1 MVTRRAFLGMV
12 GSAGL
17 TGAGLAAGAKLLSAN
32 GGDGPGYPEI
42 RYGSEACARCWMVI
56 DDARFAAAWIDS
68 SGEEV
73 HFDDIGCAALEAA
86 ERALESGARIF
97 VHDFTTQG
105 WLDGRTAG
113 YVLSPASIR
122 TPMAY
127 GLAAVQD
134 RAAAEALAR
143 RAEGRVL
150 TWDELP
156 GLLATETAPAHGHGA

>member
-1 MVTRRAFLGMV
+1 MATRRAFLGML

-17 TGAGLAAGAKLLSAN
+17 AGVGLTAGAKLLSAN
-32 GGDGPGYPEI
+32 GGDGDRYPEI

-56 DDARFAAAWIDS
+56 DDVRFAAAWIGS

-86 ERALESGARIF
+86 ERALEGGARIF
-97 VHDFTTQG
+97 VHDFTRQD
-105 WLDGRTAG
+105 WLDAHTAG
-113 YVLSPASIR
+113 YVLAPASIR

-127 GLAAVQD
+127 GLAATED

-143 RAEGRVL
+143 RSEGRVL
-150 TWDELP
+150 GWDELP
-156 GLLATETAPAHGHGA
+156 GLLATDTAPAHRHGA